1 MAGWRTILPGLLG
14 AGVWSGLVC
23 GGLALAGDLDSRFD
37 ISPDGA
43 SVDFEVRDTARRD
56 VLSRLF
62 DGTGIE
68 IRWVNPS
75 FADERI
81 SGQFSGPASAVA
93 RQLLARTNFVLVH
106 DRSDHA
112 SRLIRVVIVGPAKG
126 EQTAGLAAIAAAM
139 PSAGKAIGAPTLH
152 GVAAVPDRAHAAT
165 PQLGDSPSRAAPPA
179 TPILAEPEKRG
190 DASGFMKP
198 PPAGATAPLLVPP
211 PGVGAPPLIAPPPS
225 EQAVPLL
232 APGSGTAVPALR
244 PAQPIDVNN

>member
-1 MAGWRTILPGLLG
+1 MIGCRTILLSLLG

-23 GGLALAGDLDSRFD
+23 GGAALAGVQDSRFD
-37 ISPDGA
+37 VSPDGA
-43 SVDFEVRDTARRD
+43 HVDFDVRDTARRD

-106 DRSDHA
+106 DRSDDP
-112 SRLIRVVIVGPAKG
+112 SRLIRVVIVGPANG

-139 PSAGKAIGAPTLH
+139 PSAGQ
-152 GVAAVPDRAHAAT
+152 AVPDLADAGR
-165 PQLGDSPSRAAPPA
+165 PQPADSPPGADA
-179 TPILAEPEKRG
+179 PILAEPEKRG

-211 PGVGAPPLIAPPPS
+211 PGVGAPPLIAPPQS
-225 EQAVPLL
+225 EQPLL
-232 APGSGTAVPALR
+232 APRSGTAVPALR
-244 PAQPIDVNN
+244 PAQPMLRPPSG

>member
-1 MAGWRTILPGLLG
+1 MAGWRTILLGLLG
-14 AGVWSGLVC
+14 AGVYSGLVC
-23 GGLALAGDLDSRFD
+23 GRLALADIQDSRFD

-43 SVDFEVRDTARRD
+43 NVDFDVRDTARRD

-81 SGQFSGPASAVA
+81 SGRFSGPVSAVA

-112 SRLIRVVIVGPAKG
+112 SRVIRVVIVGPATG
-126 EQTAGLAAIAAAM
+126 EQTAGRAAIAAAM
-139 PSAGKAIGAPTLH
+139 PSAGKVIGAPKPNS
-152 GVAAVPDRAHAAT
+152 VAAVPDRADAAK
-165 PQLGDSPSRAAPPA
+165 PQLADSPPRADPTALTAP
-179 TPILAEPEKRG
+179 EEKG

-211 PGVGAPPLIAPPPS
+211 PGIEAPT
-225 EQAVPLL
+225 LL
-232 APGSGTAVPALR
+232 MAPGSRTAVPDLR
-244 PAQPIDVNN
+244 RTKPIGVNN

>member
-1 MAGWRTILPGLLG
+1 MAGWRTILLGLLG

-23 GGLALAGDLDSRFD
+23 GGVALAGVQDSRFD

-43 SVDFEVRDTARRD
+43 NVDFDVRDTARRD

-75 FADERI
+75 FGDERI
-81 SGQFSGPASAVA
+81 SGQFSGPPSAVA

-106 DRSDHA
+106 DRSDQA
-112 SRLIRVVIVGPAKG
+112 SRVVRVVIVGPAKG

-139 PSAGKAIGAPTLH
+139 PSAGKVIETPH
-152 GVAAVPDRAHAAT
+152 GVAVVPDRAHAAR
-165 PQLGDSPSRAAPPA
+165 PQLADPPA
-179 TPILAEPEKRG
+179 RAEAPILAAPEKTG
-190 DASGFMKP
+190 DESGFMKP

-211 PGVGAPPLIAPPPS
+211 PGVEAPPLIAPPPS

-244 PAQPIDVNN
+244 PAQPIGANN